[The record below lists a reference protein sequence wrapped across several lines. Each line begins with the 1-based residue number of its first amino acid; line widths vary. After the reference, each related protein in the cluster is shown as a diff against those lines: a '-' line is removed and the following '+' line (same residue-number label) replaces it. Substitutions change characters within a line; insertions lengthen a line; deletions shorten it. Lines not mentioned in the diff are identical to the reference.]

1 MTIGLPLGI
10 RSVMRVLGKRGYSTS
25 IVSNKTRV
33 SMRIPNGSPIVI
45 WDCHLVVIWL
55 SYDCHVASPP
65 LLNILSLSLS
75 RLLCLSF
82 LSIYVYIYLY
92 ISLSISISH
101 SLYLLLYIYLSIECR
116 T

>member
-75 RLLCLSF
+75 LPTALSLLLIYLCLY
-82 LSIYVYIYLY
+82 LSLYLPIYLY
-92 ISLSISISH
+92 LSLSIST
-101 SLYLLLYIYLSIECR
+101 SLYLSIYR
-116 T
+116 M